1 MGDSAERELYPF
13 GLAEPARLPRTVRPP
28 VAPLVRPGLIEYP
41 PRPGWPY
48 SSSRE
53 GTRPVR
59 RIKLSVSLV
68 LLAATILLFVAY
80 QVVSGFLSMING
92 LVN

>member
-1 MGDSAERELYPF
+1 MGESFRADDARDLDPPR
-13 GLAEPARLPRTVRPP
+13 LRLPRAVRPP
-28 VAPLVRPGLIEYP
+28 VAPIVRPGLIEYP

-48 SSSRE
+48 QP
-53 GTRPVR
+53 RPGVR

-68 LLAATILLFVAY
+68 VLAVIVLLFIAY
-80 QVVSGFLSMING
+80 QVISGFLGMIDG

>member
-48 SSSRE
+48 SSSR
-53 GTRPVR
+53 GAKPHR

-68 LLAATILLFVAY
+68 LLAATILLFIAY